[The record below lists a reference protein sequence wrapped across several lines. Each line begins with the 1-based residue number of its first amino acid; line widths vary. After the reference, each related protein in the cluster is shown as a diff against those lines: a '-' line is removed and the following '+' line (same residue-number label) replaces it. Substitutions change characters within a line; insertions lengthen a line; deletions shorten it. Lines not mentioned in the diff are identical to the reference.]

1 MNLVTELHAVAAA
14 LAKAGIRHAICGGV
28 AVTIHGAVRSTQD
41 IDILMAPA
49 DVDRALDAVR
59 PLGYKFAALPLVF
72 DEGTDRE
79 RHVQRV
85 SKIDGGEH
93 LVLDFLLE
101 RAALAGMLANAIE
114 IELAE
119 GPLWVVSRDVL
130 LRMKRMAGRAQDLA
144 DLEKLERGDG

>member
-101 RAALAGMLANAIE
+101 GAALAGMLANAIE